1 MGNQGVPSVQDF
13 VVTLCEEKE
22 IAEDDRALLG
32 QITTA
37 YSGLPRDEAVDA
49 ILNELDLLSTGDVYD
64 PRAHAITLMTMHAAK
79 GLEFKVVF
87 IAGVEDGLIPLRMG
101 PEGETEVEEERRLFY
116 VAMTRA
122 KDELILTH
130 SRSRSLYGR
139 HDAAR
144 PSPFLLEI
152 PQEFIKQRVVES
164 KPASRKQRQMKL
176 F

>member
-1 MGNQGVPSVQDF
+1 M
-13 VVTLCEEKE
+13 TLGRLAGH
-22 IAEDDRALLG
+22 IAEIPSWVSATIDLD
-32 QITTA
+32 
-37 YSGLPRDEAVDA
+37 
-49 ILNELDLLSTGDVYD
+49 ELDFSKMDYKPFVGASTEELVKKLDEN
-64 PRAHAITLMTMHAAK
+64 AAK

-87 IAGVEDGLIPLRMG
+87 IAGVEDGLIPLRMR
-101 PEGETEVEEERRLFY
+101 PEGESEVEEERRLFY

-130 SRSRSLYGR
+130 SRSRCLYGR
-139 HDAAR
+139 HAAAR

-152 PQEFIKQRVVES
+152 PQEFIKQRMVEN